1 MVDMGNIWDRTTE
14 FLSDNARALLPI
26 ALLTLLIP
34 HAVRALI
41 SGAPEGYV
49 NPLIAAV
56 IGLICVLIALWGQL
70 AVTALAL
77 DPDGG
82 RQRAAAAAS
91 RGYLRALG
99 AMVLVFAVLL
109 VAALPIFGLLA
120 AGGATPTVLR
130 TGGMAAMDG
139 LSNISPGIATAISIY
154 AFALSVL
161 VFVAAIRLALLY
173 PVVIAEGSTITAIRR
188 SVALTHG
195 IAWKMIGVWLL
206 FGLVYIIAWLAVTSG
221 IGTIVGLVSPNAG
234 PFSFGRILV
243 ATMGGL
249 VSMALALI
257 VAAFSAKLYLAVT
270 ASRASVATA

>member
-41 SGAPEGYV
+41 GGAAEGEI
-49 NPLIAAV
+49 NPAVAAV

-70 AVTALAL
+70 AVVALAL

-82 RQRAAAAAS
+82 RHRAAAAAS
-91 RGYLRALG
+91 RNYGRAVG
-99 AMVLVFAVLL
+99 AMMLVFAVLL
-109 VAALPIFGLLA
+109 VLALPIGGVLA
-120 AGGATPTVLR
+120 ANGVDLAALR
-130 TGGMAAMDG
+130 GGGMAKAD
-139 LSNISPGIATAISIY
+139 LSTGAAAFVSIY
-154 AFALSVL
+154 AVILSVL

-173 PVVIAEGSTITAIRR
+173 PVVIAEGGAIAAIRR

-195 IAWKMIGVWLL
+195 LVWRMIGVWLL
-206 FGLVYIIAWLAVTSG
+206 FAIVYIVAWLAVTSAVG
-221 IGTIVGLVSPNAG
+221 VIVGLIGSNPS
-234 PFSFGRILV
+234 PFSFGRIVV

-249 VSMALALI
+249 VSTALALI
-257 VAAFSAKLYLAVT
+257 VAAFSAKLYLAV
-270 ASRASVATA
+270 AGARESVATA